1 MYRLTAAVVAA
12 AALFFCGVAPASATE
27 PIKPDG
33 ATGPSAILVLIP
45 QDPDEDLGF
54 DEQINDG
61 FARIDGLSVG
71 LMSSTQGSYEAS
83 QALLDMSQGT
93 RVSRST
99 YDPKDTPQ
107 VLLRKDRILGGGLLA
122 NWVRIVER
130 ADTAPQTIVPGL
142 LASTIPEGAAY
153 VGTGATH
160 QKTAIPAAD
169 EQGHIAA
176 IDLSNKP
183 DAFGA
188 QPIKAWQLAARYPF
202 VVFRTK
208 AGQAG
213 LKQLSVLLRLRRPD
227 QVVIA
232 TQSPP
237 ESINIPLLPVAVAGI
252 GDGTTGITSPTT
264 NTGNLVAGIDIAPT
278 VLDHLGI
285 DIPDDMRGRPMEAEG
300 EADPASLVP
309 FRDRLSSLG
318 PRRLPS
324 LGLLFAGWLGIFL
337 VVGAIIGRDRAR
349 MPVRR
354 LGGLAVLWIPT
365 TILIPAAIG
374 NPPALAEYFII
385 AGAALLLGWLTDRFV
400 PWPRAPLVPAI
411 VGLGVITID
420 LAFGSHLITRSIL
433 GPNPGYGSR
442 FYGVG
447 NELKSGLTVIMLA
460 GVAAFLTG
468 RPKSNRNALI
478 VLVTGLALGA
488 ILGSGRLGAGVGAA
502 IIVASA
508 TAVAAMMMLPGRLTR
523 KRIAILVA
531 APVIGLAILA
541 ILDLLTAGG
550 QGHYSHN
557 VLGLTSWDTASE
569 IITRRSTLAWQQL
582 KNGNMP
588 VITLLCLLAAAYA
601 IRNRDMF
608 RPWDGPVWPAA
619 LVGGLVGGLIGS
631 VTEDSGP
638 MLIVVATITLAGVCS
653 YLLGRPPSTDRTN
666 APNGGTSTVSAG
678 NASDSGHKKAGSP
691 PEA

>member
-1 MYRLTAAVVAA
+1 M
-12 AALFFCGVAPASATE
+12 
-27 PIKPDG
+27 
-33 ATGPSAILVLIP
+33 
-45 QDPDEDLGF
+45 
-54 DEQINDG
+54 
-61 FARIDGLSVG
+61 
-71 LMSSTQGSYEAS
+71 
-83 QALLDMSQGT
+83 
-93 RVSRST
+93 
-99 YDPKDTPQ
+99 
-107 VLLRKDRILGGGLLA
+107 
-122 NWVRIVER
+122 
-130 ADTAPQTIVPGL
+130 
-142 LASTIPEGAAY
+142 
-153 VGTGATH
+153 
-160 QKTAIPAAD
+160 
-169 EQGHIAA
+169 
-176 IDLSNKP
+176 
-183 DAFGA
+183 
-188 QPIKAWQLAARYPF
+188 
-202 VVFRTK
+202 
-208 AGQAG
+208 
-213 LKQLSVLLRLRRPD
+213 
-227 QVVIA
+227 
-232 TQSPP
+232 
-237 ESINIPLLPVAVAGI
+237 
-252 GDGTTGITSPTT
+252 
-264 NTGNLVAGIDIAPT
+264 
-278 VLDHLGI
+278 
-285 DIPDDMRGRPMEAEG
+285 
-300 EADPASLVP
+300 
-309 FRDRLSSLG
+309 
-318 PRRLPS
+318 
-324 LGLLFAGWLGIFL
+324 
-337 VVGAIIGRDRAR
+337 
-349 MPVRR
+349 
-354 LGGLAVLWIPT
+354 
-365 TILIPAAIG
+365 
-374 NPPALAEYFII
+374 
-385 AGAALLLGWLTDRFV
+385 
-400 PWPRAPLVPAI
+400 
-411 VGLGVITID
+411 GLGAITID

-653 YLLGRPPSTDRTN
+653 YLLGRPPSTDR
-666 APNGGTSTVSAG
+666 
-678 NASDSGHKKAGSP
+678 KKAGSP

>member
-1 MYRLTAAVVAA
+1 MYRFTAALLVAV
-12 AALFFCGVAPASATE
+12 ALLCCGFASAATA
-27 PIKPDG
+27 KVVGPDPP
-33 ATGPSAILVLIP
+33 AGPSAILVLIP

-61 FARIDGLSVG
+61 FAATDGLSVG

-107 VLLRKDRILGGGLLA
+107 VLLRKDRIHGGGLLA
-122 NWVRIVER
+122 NWIRIVER

-176 IDLSNKP
+176 IDLSDEP
-183 DAFGA
+183 DAA
-188 QPIKAWQLAARYPF
+188 VTQPVTAEKMTRKHPF
-202 VVFRTK
+202 VVFRAK
-208 AGQAG
+208 PGRAG
-213 LKQLSVLLRLRRPD
+213 LQQLRMLLDIRPD
-227 QVVIA
+227 DQVIIA

-237 ESINIPLLPVAVAGI
+237 ESINIPLLPVGVAGL
-252 GDGTTGITSPTT
+252 GDGNTGISSPTT
-264 NTGNLVAGIDIAPT
+264 NTDNLVAGIDIAPT
-278 VLDHLGI
+278 VLDHLGL
-285 DIPDDMRGRPMEAEG
+285 DIPDDMRGRPIEAEG
-300 EADPASLVP
+300 EADPGSLVP

-318 PRRLPS
+318 PRRIPS

-337 VVGAIIGRDRAR
+337 TVGAIIGRDRAR

-365 TILIPAAIG
+365 TILIPAVIG

-385 AGAALLLGWLTDRFV
+385 AGTALLLGWLTDRFM
-400 PWPRAPLVPAI
+400 PWPKAPLIPAV
-411 VGLGVITID
+411 VGLSLITID
-420 LAFGSHLITRSIL
+420 LAFGSHVITRSIL

-442 FYGVG
+442 FYGIG

-478 VLVTGLALGA
+478 VLVTGLAFGA

-523 KRIAILVA
+523 KRLAVLVA

-541 ILDLLTAGG
+541 VLDLLTAGG

-582 KNGNMP
+582 GNGNTP
-588 VITLLCLLAAAYA
+588 VITLLCLLAATYA

-619 LVGGLVGGLIGS
+619 LIGGLVGGLIGS

-638 MLIVVATITLAGVCS
+638 MLIIVATITLAGVCS
-653 YLLGRPPSTDRTN
+653 YLLGRPPSGDRTN
-666 APNGGTSTVSAG
+666 APNRGISTVSAG
-678 NASDSGHKKAGSP
+678 EGPDPNEKAGSP